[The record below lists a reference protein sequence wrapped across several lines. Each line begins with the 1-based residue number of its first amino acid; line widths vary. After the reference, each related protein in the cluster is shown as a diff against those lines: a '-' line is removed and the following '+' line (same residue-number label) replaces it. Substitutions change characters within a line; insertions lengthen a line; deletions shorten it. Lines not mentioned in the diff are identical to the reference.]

1 MTAKHRIPP
10 RAIKRFLQLAA
21 ASMAIGLGAS
31 PVFAEAEDGR
41 VASYRSED
49 EASAQA
55 REGVSRRYLHS
66 IALHESASEYA
77 PQGKSVRL
85 RILDA
90 SGRNVT
96 QLTLDGEATV
106 GPLAHGSYTVLLNR
120 NGMTEVQQVRLGW
133 DTLPYL
139 RFTGEA

>member
-1 MTAKHRIPP
+1 MKARHRIPP

-31 PVFAEAEDGR
+31 PALAETDEVRA
-41 VASYRSED
+41 ATYRGENQ
-49 EASAQA
+49 ASAQA
-55 REGVSRRYLHS
+55 REEVSRLYLHS
-66 IALHESASEYA
+66 IALHEDVPQYA

-106 GPLAHGSYTVLLNR
+106 GPLSHGSYTVLLSR
-120 NGMTEVQQVRLGW
+120 NGMTEVQRVRFGH

-139 RFTGEA
+139 RFTAEA